1 MIMAK
6 TQIKLSVFILMA
18 NLAVSGQDMVSTAK
32 VSQKASVT
40 QTIGTTEMT
49 IEYHSPLAKGRTIFG
64 NVVPYDFVVE
74 GKEYPWRA
82 GSNQNTTIEF
92 SHPVMIEG
100 QKLDSGSY
108 GLHVFV
114 KEKEWTFIFSNNYK
128 SWGSF
133 QYDKKDDALRV
144 TVPVKESEYQDWLTY
159 SFNERKA
166 ESVAIELKWANRSA
180 FFIVAV
186 DVTNNIISDLKAK
199 EEKTAE
205 DYLNLAR
212 NELKKDPNAIEKALM
227 LVNQSIATKPGFHNK
242 IYKADLLIKS
252 RDKNQGM
259 KLKNEALDSAKG
271 FDMYYY
277 GLGLYLLYKDKMEAH
292 KVLSENV
299 KNNPEDWIAHLA
311 LGEYYIKEGDQGKVV
326 EHFEK
331 AFKYSPDNW
340 RNYARYL
347 YLSNKIILE

>member
-1 MIMAK
+1 MANTK
-6 TQIKLSVFILMA
+6 TQINLLAILLAISLSTA
-18 NLAVSGQDMVSTAK
+18 AQDMVSTTK
-32 VSQKASVT
+32 VSQKATTT
-40 QTIGTTEMT
+40 QTIGTTDIT
-49 IEYHSPLAKGRTIFG
+49 VVYHSPLAKDRTIFG
-64 NVVPYDFVVE
+64 KLVPYEFEVD
-74 GKEYPWRA
+74 GKEYPWRS

-100 QKLDSGSY
+100 HKLDSGKY

-114 KEKEWTFIFSNNYK
+114 TEKEWTFIFSNNSK

-133 QYDKKDDALRV
+133 QYDKNDDALRV
-144 TVPVKESEYQDWLTY
+144 TVPSMDAAYQNWLSY
-159 SFNERKA
+159 NFNDREA
-166 ESVAIELKWANRSA
+166 ESVNVELRWSKKKAVFN
-180 FFIVAV
+180 VVV
-186 DVTNNIISDLKAK
+186 DVTNNIIADLTAK
-199 EEKTAE
+199 EEKTAG

-212 NELKKDPNAIEKALM
+212 NELKKDPNATEKALM
-227 LVNQSIATKPGFHNK
+227 LVNQSIANKPGFHNK

-252 RDKNQGM
+252 GDKNQGM
-259 KLKNEALDSAKG
+259 RLKKEALDSAKG

-277 GLGLYLLYKDKMEAH
+277 GLSLYLIDEDKMEAF
-292 KVLSENV
+292 KVLSENA

-331 AFKYSPDNW
+331 AFKYSTDNW

-347 YLSNKIILE
+347 YLSNKIILK